1 MVTTFRR
8 LSLAVVALATAA
20 VVAPAPALAKRPKPD
35 LSKVPK
41 LEAIPA
47 ELTAAF
53 PVLKRPR
60 AKKVPN
66 YVLGSFIH
74 SIPGRPNYGI
84 DPRQTRAV
92 YGLKGGPWYVM
103 PGARGICVMI
113 SAGGGCSPTEWAV
126 THGIGLFRFKPGATR
141 TTFVGFAPA
150 GATSLLVTLKSG
162 GTVTGPL
169 GVFNTYRLDVDSPFA
184 QVAFTH
190 DGAEPTVIY
199 PSAP

>member
-1 MVTTFRR
+1 MVTTSRR
-8 LSLAVVALATAA
+8 LSLAVAALATA
-20 VVAPAPALAKRPKPD
+20 VVAAPAPTLAKAPPPD

-41 LEAIPA
+41 LKTIPP
-47 ELTAAF
+47 ELAAAF
-53 PVLKRPR
+53 PVLNRHR
-60 AKKVPN
+60 ARKVPN
-66 YVLGSFIH
+66 YVLGSFTH
-74 SIPGRPNYGI
+74 SVPGGPNYGI

-113 SAGGGCSPTEWAV
+113 SAGGTCAPTEWAV
-126 THGIGLFRFKPGATR
+126 THGIGLFRFKPGDTR
-141 TTFVGFAPA
+141 TTFQGFAPT
-150 GATSLLVTLKSG
+150 GATSLLVTLKAG

-190 DGAEPTVIY
+190 DGVEPTVIY
-199 PSAP
+199 PSTP